1 MKLQNYTLF
10 ILITCLFAC
19 NSSPTAVIYETT
31 KNYPEELQQL
41 HHNVVTYILNDSV
54 NGEHVKELLDAM
66 QADGTWANIDYT
78 SKERGGWPPRDHVAN
93 LLEIAKA
100 YQTLGTDFYQQKE
113 VSNKIHLSLDYWL
126 ENDLICP
133 NWWYPEIGIPKILNP
148 ILLLMEP
155 ELLEQQL
162 LKAMPILKRSE
173 IGRTGQNKVWLS
185 GNVLYTSLLERDV
198 EMVKKAAASI
208 KEELVVSN
216 GEGVQVDG
224 SYHQHGPQLQF
235 GNYGLS
241 YVSDMI
247 QWITILRKT
256 PFAFDE
262 DKVSILRNYMLDGQQ
277 WVTWKNH
284 YDISAS
290 GRQLF
295 PNSIEEKAQ
304 GISHS
309 FEKMEE
315 LDPQYASQYRTA
327 NNYESLSGNKHF
339 WRSDFQVKRS
349 PAYYFSVK
357 MNSNRVIGAESCNSE
372 NVKGYYMGDGV
383 TFLYQSGDEYRNIF
397 PFWDW
402 KKIPGTT
409 IQQDDDV
416 LPVLTAS
423 GYRIESDFVG
433 GVSNGENGIAA
444 MSYQRKGLSAQKSWF
459 MLDELIVCLGA
470 GINSNAGLTTT
481 TSVNQSYL
489 QGDVIVK
496 SQSNVYKAESKQDL
510 VNPAWVLHDNIGYYF
525 PKGGSLKLEASE
537 IEGAWHWVA
546 MRYPE
551 EIIIADIF
559 KLWIDHGKSPK
570 DASYNY
576 VLVPNASKTK
586 LEEMESQFP
595 FNITNRKDRQEVT
608 SIDGVFGGVVF
619 YERGKSDVLGGIE
632 VDNPCLVLMKRDGDN
647 LELSVSDPT
656 QQLKEL
662 NLLIQGEY
670 KGDSTTIENGKT
682 MVKVVLPDGDNKG
695 KTVTVKLVNQ

>member
-1 MKLQNYTLF
+1 MKLQNF
-10 ILITCLFAC
+10 ILIILIASVFAC
-19 NSSPTAVIYETT
+19 NQTPTAVIYETT

-41 HHNVVTYILNDSV
+41 HHNVITYVLNDSV
-54 NGEHVKELLDAM
+54 KGEHVQELLDAM

-78 SKERGGWPPRDHVAN
+78 SKERGGWPARDHVAN
-93 LLEIAKA
+93 LLEITKA
-100 YQTLGTDFYQQKE
+100 YQTLGTHFYQQKE

-155 ELLEQQL
+155 ELSEQQL

-173 IGRTGQNKVWLS
+173 IGRTGQNKVWQS
-185 GNVLYTSLLERDV
+185 GNVLYTSLLERDI

-208 KEELVVSN
+208 KEELVVSS

-277 WVTWKNH
+277 WVTWKNQ

-295 PNSIEEKAQ
+295 PNSIEEKAK

-309 FEKMEE
+309 FEKMEK
-315 LDPQYASQYRTA
+315 LDPQYASEYQTA
-327 NNYESLSGNKHF
+327 NNYKSLSGNKHF

-349 PAYYFSVK
+349 PECYFSVK

-372 NVKGYYMGDGV
+372 NVQGFYMGDGV

-409 IQQDDDV
+409 IQQDDEV

-433 GVSNGENGIAA
+433 GVSNGEIGIAA
-444 MSYQRKGLSAQKSWF
+444 MSYIRNGLRAHKSWF

-470 GINSNAGLTTT
+470 GINSNTDLTTT

-510 VNPAWVLHDNIGYYF
+510 ENPTWVLHDNIGYYF

-537 IEGAWHWVA
+537 VEGAWHWVA

-551 EIIIADIF
+551 EIIKADIF
-559 KLWIDHGKSPK
+559 KLWFDHGRRPK
-570 DASYNY
+570 DETYNY

-595 FNITNRKDRQEVT
+595 FNFTNRKNRQEVA
-608 SIDGVFGGVVF
+608 SIDGSFVGVVF
-619 YERGKSDVLGGIE
+619 YEQGKSDVLGGIE
-632 VDNPCLVLMKRDGDN
+632 VDNPCLVLMKRNGDN

-662 NLLIQGEY
+662 NLIIQGEY
-670 KGDSTTIENGKT
+670 KGDFATNVSGKT
-682 MVKVVLPDGDNKG
+682 MVKVVLPDEDNKG